1 MTTCFACKLPW
12 TMLPFQMRAYTL
24 KGKNLLL
31 MSRFFALRVEPSD
44 KAKMEITEL
53 LPLKMY

>member
-31 MSRFFALRVEPSD
+31 MSRFFALRERKESAPNEQILCFKS
-44 KAKMEITEL
+44 
-53 LPLKMY
+53 